1 MRFTAIA
8 SALILLSVRAL
19 ANPLPAL
26 DPRIVATAVVPTAGP
41 VPTPDPD
48 PVTDDTSPD
57 FVKTPCQK
65 QCAQYYRNNCRISR
79 CCRRVAD
86 V

>member
-41 VPTPDPD
+41 VPTP
-48 PVTDDTSPD
+48 VTDDTSPD

-79 CCRRVAD
+79 YCRRVAD